1 MINDS
6 KVLLCIFDGKYAF
19 LQSTTSVAFCHTYFM
34 LLFLSLPPPI
44 EKPECNSSHWPFNS
58 ALVPAPLPLVN
69 PFITCFCT
77 DAPLHVTGNVV
88 KQQLTVCL
96 PLLQTTEATVTV
108 CQLQTKT
115 DWNQT
120 IHWSKCAFSIKDWY
134 THTHT
139 HIYFSNWWSVLSI
152 M

>member
-1 MINDS
+1 MTA
-6 KVLLCIFDGKYAF
+6 KCFFVF
-19 LQSTTSVAFCHTYFM
+19 LMESMHSFRVQLQLHSVIHISCS
-34 LLFLSLPPPI
+34 LFLSLPPPI

-96 PLLQTTEATVTV
+96 PVLQTTEATVTV